1 MPRVHYYKYRSLSN
15 LRFFLDILIYKRLY
29 MASYSELNDPME
41 GAFVITGDHR
51 NIDNSWLEILRS
63 EKNDLRICS
72 LSRSFNNILMW
83 AHYADSNNGCCIECE
98 VVSSPD
104 IVEEISV
111 DYVPHVEPVAHLDP
125 PQAAKQI
132 LSRKLECWKYEDEVR
147 FLKHVPKDS
156 NKIKFIKIK
165 IHRVYLGIK
174 LSKTDLTFYTNLI
187 HSIDDSIEVVRM
199 RKDDLS
205 Y

>member
-72 LSRSFNNILMW
+72 LSRSFNNILMC

-125 PQAAKQI
+125 PSSSKA
-132 LSRKLECWKYEDEVR
+132 
-147 FLKHVPKDS
+147 
-156 NKIKFIKIK
+156 NFIK
-165 IHRVYLGIK
+165 
-174 LSKTDLTFYTNLI
+174 KT
-187 HSIDDSIEVVRM
+187 RM
-199 RKDDLS
+199 LEI
-205 Y
+205 

>member
-98 VVSSPD
+98 VVS
-104 IVEEISV
+104 
-111 DYVPHVEPVAHLDP
+111 
-125 PQAAKQI
+125 
-132 LSRKLECWKYEDEVR
+132 
-147 FLKHVPKDS
+147 
-156 NKIKFIKIK
+156 
-165 IHRVYLGIK
+165 
-174 LSKTDLTFYTNLI
+174 
-187 HSIDDSIEVVRM
+187 
-199 RKDDLS
+199 
-205 Y
+205 

>member
-1 MPRVHYYKYRSLSN
+1 
-15 LRFFLDILIYKRLY
+15 

-125 PQAAKQI
+125 PLKQQ
-132 LSRKLECWKYEDEVR
+132 S
-147 FLKHVPKDS
+147 
-156 NKIKFIKIK
+156 KF
-165 IHRVYLGIK
+165 YQE
-174 LSKTDLTFYTNLI
+174 N
-187 HSIDDSIEVVRM
+187 
-199 RKDDLS
+199 
-205 Y
+205 